1 MKKQSKLLLN
11 KIKQALR
18 DYQSNKELEHRQLN
32 NRIQRNL
39 IVKGLEDRGI

>member
-1 MKKQSKLLLN
+1 MKKRKKQTLLN

-18 DYQSNKELEHRQLN
+18 DYQSNKELEQRQLN

-39 IVKGLEDRGI
+39 IIKGLEDRG